1 MRHAGPWDKN
11 PKRAFLNGPIVAP
24 GQYTAELTINGK
36 ILKDDFEILMD
47 PKIVKS
53 GIRIH
58 DLRAQ
63 EKLAL
68 EIRDLLDE
76 SKMLA
81 YRVKD
86 AETGTSLKIKSAL
99 VTAKGPYPQPMLIDQ
114 TQYLGS
120 MINRADQRPG
130 NDAYIR
136 FEELSSWFNTIKN
149 SYNSMGDQ

>member
-1 MRHAGPWDKN
+1 
-11 PKRAFLNGPIVAP
+11 
-24 GQYTAELTINGK
+24 
-36 ILKDDFEILMD
+36 
-47 PKIVKS
+47 
-53 GIRIH
+53 
-58 DLRAQ
+58 
-63 EKLAL
+63 
-68 EIRDLLDE
+68 
-76 SKMLA
+76 
-81 YRVKD
+81 
-86 AETGTSLKIKSAL
+86 L